1 MITILPEPESGINFN
16 VDSSVKLQ
24 MKENIQELLK
34 IVSNKFQESIN
45 SFKSKKNKIFFVETN
60 LIQIMNRQI

>member
-1 MITILPEPESGINFN
+1 MITILPDPESGINYN

-34 IVSNKFQESIN
+34 IVSSQFQESIN
-45 SFKSKKNKIFFVETN
+45 SFKSKN
-60 LIQIMNRQI
+60 Q